1 MRTKVGSFVMWKI
14 HIHEFLLYGK
24 GSYKMN
30 PTMNHCISIIGV
42 PLDLGAD
49 RRGVDMGP
57 SAIRYAGLIERLETI
72 GYEIHDEED
81 ILVHRPSY
89 SQLDRDK
96 LKYLDEIERV
106 NIELCKKV
114 SEEINKGRF
123 PLVIGGDHSIAIGT
137 IAGILQQT
145 KKIGVIWFDAH
156 GDINTPETSP
166 SGNIHGMSVAVSF
179 GNGHDRL
186 TGIGGCDAKLDPKK
200 FVMIGIR
207 DLDPGEKALLKELGV
222 AVYTMHEI
230 DTMGLAKVMEE
241 AIQIVSNGT
250 DGVHV
255 SFDMDVMDP
264 LYAPGVGTPVFGG
277 LTYRESHLAMELI
290 SAANIATSAEFVEVN
305 TVLDHKNQTAKVAVA
320 LIGSLLGERLK

>member
-1 MRTKVGSFVMWKI
+1 M
-14 HIHEFLLYGK
+14 GK
-24 GSYKMN
+24 GLYKMN
-30 PTMNHCISIIGV
+30 PTMNHHISIIGV

-57 SAIRYAGLIERLETI
+57 SAIRYAGLIQRLEAI
-72 GYEIHDEED
+72 GYEVHNQED
-81 ILVHRPSY
+81 ILVYRPNHC
-89 SQLDRDK
+89 QLDRDK

-106 NIELCKKV
+106 NIELYKKMD
-114 SEEINKGRF
+114 EEISKGYF
-123 PLVIGGDHSIAIGT
+123 PLVLGGDHSIAIGT
-137 IAGILQQT
+137 IAGTLQHQP
-145 KKIGVIWFDAH
+145 KLGVIWFDAH

-166 SGNIHGMSVAVSF
+166 SGNIHGMSVAVGF

-186 TGIGGCDAKLDPKK
+186 TGIGGHEAKLDPKK

-207 DLDPGEKALLKELGV
+207 DLDPGEKILLKALGV
-222 AVYTMHEI
+222 SVYTMHEI
-230 DTMGLAKVMEE
+230 DMLGMAKVMEE
-241 AIQIVSNGT
+241 AIKIVSDGT

-264 LYAPGVGTPVFGG
+264 LYAPGVGTPVVGG

-290 SAANIATSAEFVEVN
+290 SAAGIVTSAEFVEVN